1 MANRAEIS
9 SISRVGTSEP
19 FELQVS
25 RGQISYHEPVHKF
38 GFNSSVDTTLA
49 TVWLQGGLYSYL
61 SSASTLY
68 ISSSSAN
75 DTAAGTGARTVTVF
89 GLDNNFDEKIET
101 VSLNGQTGV
110 ELNGTTWF
118 RVNRIVVNSAGTG
131 GGNAGVLYV
140 GTEATPSGGVPTN
153 KYATVGIGDNQTLM
167 MTYTIPRGYT
177 GYITQKDVSAS
188 SSAGKFAILSLVA
201 RPFGG
206 VFNVKDRVLSS
217 EGYSTIPYPYA
228 LKFTEKTD
236 IEIRAQADSA
246 GGTVTVSAALD
257 IVLIRNAGDGS

>member
-1 MANRAEIS
+1 MAQEVS

-25 RGQISYHEPVHKF
+25 RGQIAFHEFVHKF
-38 GFNSSVDTTLA
+38 GFNSSVSTSLA
-49 TVWLQGGLYSYL
+49 TIWLQGGLYSYL
-61 SSASTLY
+61 GSASTLY
-68 ISSSSAN
+68 ISSSSTD
-75 DTAAGTGARTVTVF
+75 DTGAGTGARTVTVS

-101 VSLNGQTGV
+101 VTLNGQAGV
-110 ELNGTTWF
+110 ELNGSTWF
-118 RVNRIVVNSAGTG
+118 RVNRIVVNTAGSG
-131 GGNAGVLYV
+131 GANAGVLYV

-177 GYITQKDVSAS
+177 AFITQKDVSAS

-217 EGYSTIPYPYA
+217 EGYSTISYPYP

-236 IEIRAQADSA
+236 IEIRAQADSS

-257 IVLIRNAGDGS
+257 IILIQNRPFPE

>member
-1 MANRAEIS
+1 MTRQVS
-9 SISRVGTSEP
+9 SVSRFGSTEP

-25 RGQISYHEPVHKF
+25 RGQVAFHQFIHKF
-38 GFNSSVDTTLA
+38 GFNPSVDTNLA

-68 ISSSSAN
+68 ISSSSTA
-75 DTAAGTGARTVTVF
+75 DTGAGTGARTVTVS
-89 GLDNNFDEKIET
+89 GLDNNFDQKVET
-101 VSLNGQTGV
+101 VTLNGQSGV
-110 ELNGTTWF
+110 ELNGSTWF
-118 RVNRIVVNSAGTG
+118 RVNRIVVNTAGSG
-131 GGNAGVLYV
+131 GANAGVLYV
-140 GTEATPSGGVPTN
+140 GTEASPTGGVPTN

-177 GYITQKDVSAS
+177 AFITQKDVSAS

-217 EGYSTIPYPYA
+217 QGYSSIAYPYP

-236 IEIRAQADSA
+236 IEVRAKADSA

-257 IVLIRNAGDGS
+257 IVLIQNRPY

>member
-1 MANRAEIS
+1 MAQQIS
-9 SISRVGTSEP
+9 SISRVGTTEP

-25 RGQISYHEPVHKF
+25 RGQISYHESVHKF
-38 GFNSSVDTTLA
+38 GFYNSVDTNLT
-49 TVWLQGGLYSYL
+49 TIWSQGGVYSYL
-61 SSASTLY
+61 SAASTLY
-68 ISSSSAN
+68 ISSSSTA
-75 DTAAGTGARTVTVF
+75 DTGAGTGARTVTVS

-101 VSLNGQTGV
+101 VTLNGQSGV
-110 ELNGTTWF
+110 ELNGSTWF
-118 RVNRIVVNSAGTG
+118 RVNRIVVNTAGSG
-131 GGNAGVLYV
+131 GANAGVLYV
-140 GTEATPSGGVPTN
+140 GTESAPSSGVPTN
-153 KYATVGIGDNQTLM
+153 KYATVAIGDNQTLM
-167 MTYTIPRGYT
+167 CIYTIPRGYT
-177 GYITQKDVSAS
+177 GFITQKDVSAS

-217 EGYSTIPYPYA
+217 EGYSTIEYPYP

-257 IVLIRNAGDGS
+257 ILIIQNRPYPE

>member
-1 MANRAEIS
+1 MAHEVS

-25 RGQISYHEPVHKF
+25 RGQIAFHEVVHKF
-38 GFNSSVDTTLA
+38 GFNSSVDTNLA
-49 TVWLQGGLYSYL
+49 TVWVQGGLYSYL

-68 ISSSSAN
+68 ISSSSTD
-75 DTAAGTGARTVTVF
+75 DTGAGTGARTVTVS
-89 GLDNNFDEKIET
+89 GLDNNYDQKVET
-101 VSLNGQTGV
+101 VTLNGQSGV
-110 ELNGTTWF
+110 ELNGSTWF
-118 RVNRIVVNSAGTG
+118 RVNRIVVNTAGSG
-131 GGNAGVLYV
+131 GANAGVLYV
-140 GTEATPSGGVPTN
+140 GTEASPTSGVPTN
-153 KYATVGIGDNQTLM
+153 KYATVLAGDNQTLM
-167 MTYTIPRGYT
+167 MIYTIPRGYT
-177 GYITQKDVSAS
+177 GFITQKDVSAS

-217 EGYSTIPYPYA
+217 EGYSTIPYPYP

-257 IVLIRNAGDGS
+257 ILLIQNRPYPE

>member
-1 MANRAEIS
+1 MAREVS

-25 RGQISYHEPVHKF
+25 RGQISFHEFVHKF
-38 GFNSSVDTTLA
+38 GFYDSVGTSITTI
-49 TVWLQGGLYSYL
+49 WSQGGVYSYL
-61 SSASTLY
+61 SAASTLY
-68 ISSSSAN
+68 ISSSSTA
-75 DTAAGTGARTVTVF
+75 DTGAGTGARTVTVS
-89 GLDNNFDEKIET
+89 GLDNNFDQKVET
-101 VSLNGQTGV
+101 VTLNGQSGV
-110 ELNGTTWF
+110 ELNGSTWF
-118 RVNRIVVNSAGTG
+118 RVNRIVVDTAGSG
-131 GGNAGVLYV
+131 GANAGVLYV

-153 KYATVGIGDNQTLM
+153 KYATVLAGDNQTLM
-167 MTYTIPRGYT
+167 CIYTVPRGYT
-177 GYITQKDVSAS
+177 AFLTQKDVSAS

-217 EGYSTIPYPYA
+217 QGYSTINYPYP

-236 IEIRAQADSA
+236 IEVRAKADSA

-257 IVLIRNAGDGS
+257 IVIIQNRPFPE

>member
-1 MANRAEIS
+1 MSREVS

-25 RGQISYHEPVHKF
+25 RGQIAFHEIVHKF
-38 GFNSSVDTTLA
+38 GFNSSIDTNLA

-68 ISSSSAN
+68 ISSSSTA
-75 DTAAGTGARTVTVF
+75 DTGAGTGARTVTVS

-101 VSLNGQTGV
+101 VTLNGQTGV
-110 ELNGTTWF
+110 ELNGSTWF
-118 RVNRIVVNSAGTG
+118 RVNRIVVNTAGSG
-131 GGNAGVLYV
+131 GANAGVLYV
-140 GTEATPSGGVPTN
+140 GTESAPSSGVPTN

-177 GYITQKDVSAS
+177 AFITQKDVSAS
-188 SSAGKFAILSLVA
+188 SSAGKFAILSLVS

-206 VFNVKDRVLSS
+206 VFNVQDRVLSS
-217 EGYSTIPYPYA
+217 EGYSAISYPYP

-257 IVLIRNAGDGS
+257 ILLIQNRPFPE